1 LPEDVQQGI
10 ENAGEITQAQNLA
23 KVPAARAFAMSEL
36 TKNGVEFHTLNDDQL
51 GEWKE
56 AGGYL
61 RPEWD
66 KFKMDL
72 AGDMD
77 VFGRLD
83 EAAGTMGRY
92 YVNDA

>member
-1 LPEDVQQGI
+1 
-10 ENAGEITQAQNLA
+10 
-23 KVPAARAFAMSEL
+23 
-36 TKNGVEFHTLNDDQL
+36 L
-51 GEWKE
+51 GEWKA
-56 AGGYL
+56 AGGYQ

-66 KFKMDL
+66 KFKMEL

-83 EAAGTMGRY
+83 EAAGTVGRY